1 MVSAILN
8 EADRGR
14 IRQAVAAAEAK
25 TAGEIF
31 TVVAEESDDYRFI
44 PILWATLIALIVPLP
59 LIFLTLWPAS
69 LIFLIQLAAF
79 VVLALVFSHPAVRP
93 AVVPPGVK
101 HGAARALAVRQFL
114 AHGLHTTEARTGV
127 LIFVSLVERHAE
139 IIADAGI
146 SAKVD
151 DAVWQAAADW
161 GHRKRRRRARPP
173 FPTASRRPQRTA
185 KRSRAPLEREGGD
198 FAVVQKPGLT
208 CREPFPPN
216 RRDDETR
223 PADPRQQSA
232 RSRCRNQNDAR
243 RGHRTA

>member
-1 MVSAILN
+1 MAAAILN

-14 IRQAVAAAEAK
+14 IRQAVATAEAK

-69 LIFLIQLAAF
+69 LIFLAQLAAF
-79 VVLALVFSHPAVRP
+79 VVLALVASHPAGRP
-93 AVVPPGVK
+93 AVVPPAVK
-101 HGAARALAVRQFL
+101 HGAARSLAVRQFL

-127 LIFVSLVERHAE
+127 LIFVSLAERHAE

-151 DAVWQAAADW
+151 DGVWQAAMERLLAEIRAGRLAD
-161 GHRKRRRRARPP
+161 GLIAAIESTGTVLARH
-173 FPTASRRPQRTA
+173 
-185 KRSRAPLEREGGD
+185 
-198 FAVVQKPGLT
+198 
-208 CREPFPPN
+208 FPP
-216 RRDDETR
+216 R
-223 PADPRQQSA
+223 PGD
-232 RSRCRNQNDAR
+232 RNELPNDLVLL
-243 RGHRTA
+243 